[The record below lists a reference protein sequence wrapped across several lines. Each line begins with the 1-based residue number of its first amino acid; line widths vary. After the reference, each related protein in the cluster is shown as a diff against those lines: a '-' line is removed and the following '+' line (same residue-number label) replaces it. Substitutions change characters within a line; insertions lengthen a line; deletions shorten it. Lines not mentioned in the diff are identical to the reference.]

1 MLASDNQHHENGNVP
16 ALSNLFVETMMLH
29 ECLSQLVL
37 GRTQTVAVIPIHCY
51 WLNRNSLRKVH

>member
-16 ALSNLFVETMMLH
+16 ALRNLFVETMMLH

-37 GRTQTVAVIPIHCY
+37 GRTQTVAVIPIH
-51 WLNRNSLRKVH
+51 

>member
-16 ALSNLFVETMMLH
+16 ALSNLFVETIMLH

-37 GRTQTVAVIPIHCY
+37 GRTQTVHCC